1 MNKFQAM
8 VGKEFLGL
16 EPDEMEKVVEFA
28 DKNGIW
34 LDWSEADEQD
44 FKEWFATVMLEASQL
59 EQVRA
64 LSHQEAK

>member
-16 EPDEMEKVVEFA
+16 EPAEMERVVEFA

-59 EQVRA
+59 GQVRA
-64 LSHQEAK
+64 LSQQKAK